1 MNPNGLNSRFCGELR
16 KSSRTRKE
24 KQDGRSIWKMGGG
37 GGRFKTSKDQPS
49 DRKDVNQF
57 AYLVRLGLKAN
68 WPSLSHV
75 RRVRNFFSPHFS
87 NQLRK
92 WEYAVDI
99 SLKSC
104 ELQKKNCNG
113 GCSFGATFLWK
124 AAGLESCGQ
133 LKVIAIAVVEQH
145 LFSKLQTCSGGSTFF
160 RLHYFI
166 ADVKRVALE
175 LTNISVKI
183 QKNRFLY

>member
-1 MNPNGLNSRFCGELR
+1 ME
-16 KSSRTRKE
+16 
-24 KQDGRSIWKMGGG
+24 GRYGKWEGG

-57 AYLVRLGLKAN
+57 AYLVRLGLQAN

-104 ELQKKNCNG
+104 ELQQKLQWRMQFRSNISLKSCGAWKLRTTESNCN
-113 GCSFGATFLWK
+113 CSCGATFIF
-124 AAGLESCGQ
+124 
-133 LKVIAIAVVEQH
+133 KVTDMQWRKY
-145 LFSKLQTCSGGSTFF
+145 FLQ
-160 RLHYFI
+160 
-166 ADVKRVALE
+166 VALFHCGRKKSCAW
-175 LTNISVKI
+175 TYKYFR
-183 QKNRFLY
+183 KNTKK